1 MTHLT
6 ASARLKV
13 NQDTWFLPDPN
24 GGAYFRNNSGSFR
37 IKGSSIAQWIEK
49 LLPMFNREHSLEDLT
64 KGLQAPYRKR
74 VYEIGEMLYK
84 NGFVRDV
91 SRDHPHKLESSVL
104 QTFEAQ
110 IEFIESFADSG
121 AYRFQLSRQTK
132 ILAIGAGSFLTKL
145 VRSLI
150 DSGFS
155 RIRAIVTDASGHAL
169 DELAEISGQTESGL
183 KIGCAET
190 QHWREAVRS
199 ADWVLYVSD
208 RGFTD
213 ELRDLQTFC
222 LEENKGF
229 IPGICLKQVGL
240 AGPVFHQQGDGCLKD
255 AWRRLHRPALH
266 EERTLRT
273 FPSAGKDM
281 LANVIVFELMK
292 ATAEIAPLS
301 KKNQV
306 YLIDLATLEGG
317 WHMFLPH
324 PDFACG
330 KDSPELICDLE
341 AKLSE
346 RPGREAESRLFQCF
360 SELTSPVTGI
370 FHLWEEKHL
379 RQLPLAQC
387 FVQTADP
394 LSSGP
399 AELLPKTVSVGL
411 THQEARRE
419 AGLTGIEMYASRL
432 NRSYPSNG
440 ELFAIAAGET
450 LAEGVLRGLE
460 KCLEHRLR
468 ERIKSGKETISLV
481 QLGGM
486 EDRHTAF
493 YLKALTVLYG
503 KPEIGLGKNIQ
514 GFPVAWAG
522 IRDRWYGSSGLNIT
536 FALRK
541 ALERALTDKDP
552 VKGADILLES
562 SDLKLATPVSAD
574 LQQTLLSALKNNCGL
589 QLYVY
594 ELPAE
599 PFFKEKLAGIY
610 CVQLRKEES

>member
-13 NQDTWFLPDPN
+13 NRDTWFLPDPN

-37 IKGSSIAQWIEK
+37 IKGSSIAQWFEK
-49 LLPMFNREHSLEDLT
+49 LLPMFNGEHSLEDLT

-74 VYEIGEMLYK
+74 VYEIGETLYK

-104 QTFEAQ
+104 KTYEAQ

-132 ILAIGAGSFLTKL
+132 ILAAGTGSFLTKL

-155 RIRAIVTDASGHAL
+155 RIRTIVTDASGHAL
-169 DELAEISGQTESGL
+169 DELAEISEQTESGL
-183 KIGCAET
+183 EIGFAET

-213 ELRDLQTFC
+213 DLHDLQTFC

-240 AGPVFHQQGDGCLKD
+240 AGPVFQQHGDSRFEA
-255 AWRRLHRPALH
+255 AWRRLHRSALH
-266 EERTLRT
+266 EERTLGT
-273 FPSAGKDM
+273 FPLAGKDM

-292 ATAEIAPLS
+292 AAAELEPLS

-306 YLIDLATLEGG
+306 YLLDLATLEGG
-317 WHMFLPH
+317 WHAFLPH
-324 PDFACG
+324 PDFSCG
-330 KDSPELICDLE
+330 KDSAELIYDLE

-346 RPGREAESRLFQCF
+346 HPGKETESRLFQCF
-360 SELTSPVTGI
+360 TELTSPVTGI

-379 RQLPLAQC
+379 PQLPLAQC

-399 AELLPKTVSVGL
+399 AELLPETVSVGL

-432 NRSYPSNG
+432 TRSYPNNG
-440 ELFAIAAGET
+440 DFAIATGET

-460 KCLEHRLR
+460 KCLEHRLC
-468 ERIKSGKETISLV
+468 ERIKSGKEMISLV
-481 QLGGM
+481 QLDGI
-486 EDRHTAF
+486 EDRHSAF

-503 KPEIGLGKNIQ
+503 QPEIGLGKNIE

-522 IRDRWYGSSGLNIT
+522 IRGRWYRSSGLNIT
-536 FALRK
+536 SALRK
-541 ALERALTDKDP
+541 VLERALTDKDP
-552 VKGADILLES
+552 LKGADVLLEPGE
-562 SDLKLATPVSAD
+562 LKLAIPVSAA
-574 LQQTLLSALKNNCGL
+574 LQKTLLSALKNNRGL

-594 ELPAE
+594 ELPVE
-599 PFFKEKLAGIY
+599 PFLKEKLAGIY
-610 CVQLRKEES
+610 CVQLRKEEP

>member
-13 NQDTWFLPDPN
+13 NRDTWFLPDPN

-37 IKGSSIAQWIEK
+37 IKGSSIAQWFEK
-49 LLPMFNREHSLEDLT
+49 LLPMFNGEHSLEDLT

-74 VYEIGEMLYK
+74 VYEIGETLYK

-104 QTFEAQ
+104 KTYEAQ

-132 ILAIGAGSFLTKL
+132 ILAAGTGSFLTKL

-169 DELAEISGQTESGL
+169 DELAEISEQTESGL
-183 KIGCAET
+183 EIGFAET

-213 ELRDLQTFC
+213 DLHDLQTFC

-240 AGPVFHQQGDGCLKD
+240 AGPVFQQHGDSRFEA
-255 AWRRLHRPALH
+255 AWRRLHRSALH
-266 EERTLRT
+266 EERTLGT
-273 FPSAGKDM
+273 FPLAGKDM

-292 ATAEIAPLS
+292 AAAELEPLS

-306 YLIDLATLEGG
+306 YLLDLATLEGG
-317 WHMFLPH
+317 WHAFLPH
-324 PDFACG
+324 PDFSCG
-330 KDSPELICDLE
+330 KDSAELICDLE

-346 RPGREAESRLFQCF
+346 HPEKETESRLFQCF
-360 SELTSPVTGI
+360 TELTSPVTGI

-379 RQLPLAQC
+379 PQLPLAQC

-399 AELLPKTVSVGL
+399 AELLPETVSVGL

-432 NRSYPSNG
+432 TRSYPNNG
-440 ELFAIAAGET
+440 DFAIATGET

-460 KCLEHRLR
+460 KCLEHRLC
-468 ERIKSGKETISLV
+468 ERIKSGKEMISLV
-481 QLGGM
+481 QLDGI
-486 EDRHTAF
+486 EDRHSAF

-503 KPEIGLGKNIQ
+503 QPEIGLGKNIE

-522 IRDRWYGSSGLNIT
+522 IRGRWYRSSGLNIT
-536 FALRK
+536 SALRK
-541 ALERALTDKDP
+541 VLERALTDKDP
-552 VKGADILLES
+552 LKGADVLLEPGE
-562 SDLKLATPVSAD
+562 LKLAIPVSAA
-574 LQQTLLSALKNNCGL
+574 LQKTLLSALKNNRGL

-594 ELPAE
+594 ELPVE
-599 PFFKEKLAGIY
+599 PFLKEKLAGIY
-610 CVQLRKEES
+610 CVQLRKEEP

>member
-37 IKGSSIAQWIEK
+37 IKGSSIAQWFEK
-49 LLPMFNREHSLEDLT
+49 LLPMFNGEHSLEDLT

-74 VYEIGEMLYK
+74 VYEIGETLYK

-104 QTFEAQ
+104 KTYEAQ

-132 ILAIGAGSFLTKL
+132 ILAAGTGSFLTKL

-169 DELAEISGQTESGL
+169 DELAEISEQTESGL
-183 KIGCAET
+183 EIGFAET

-213 ELRDLQTFC
+213 DLHDLQTFC

-240 AGPVFHQQGDGCLKD
+240 AGPVFQQHGDSRFEA
-255 AWRRLHRPALH
+255 AWRRLHRSALH
-266 EERTLRT
+266 EERTLGT
-273 FPSAGKDM
+273 FPLAGKDM

-292 ATAEIAPLS
+292 AAAELEPLS

-306 YLIDLATLEGG
+306 YLLDLATLEGG
-317 WHMFLPH
+317 WHAFLPH
-324 PDFACG
+324 PDFSCG
-330 KDSPELICDLE
+330 KDSAELICDLE

-346 RPGREAESRLFQCF
+346 HPGKETESRLFQCF
-360 SELTSPVTGI
+360 TELTSPVTGI

-379 RQLPLAQC
+379 PQLPLAQC

-399 AELLPKTVSVGL
+399 AELLPETVSVGL

-432 NRSYPSNG
+432 TRSYPNNG
-440 ELFAIAAGET
+440 DFAIATGET

-460 KCLEHRLR
+460 KCLEHRLC
-468 ERIKSGKETISLV
+468 ERIKSGKEMISLV
-481 QLGGM
+481 QLDGI
-486 EDRHTAF
+486 EDRHSAF

-503 KPEIGLGKNIQ
+503 QPEIGLGKNIE

-522 IRDRWYGSSGLNIT
+522 IRGRWYRSSGLNIT
-536 FALRK
+536 SALRK
-541 ALERALTDKDP
+541 VLERALTDKDP
-552 VKGADILLES
+552 LKGADVLLEPGE
-562 SDLKLATPVSAD
+562 LKLAIPVSAA
-574 LQQTLLSALKNNCGL
+574 LQKTLLSALKNNRGL

-594 ELPAE
+594 ELPVE
-599 PFFKEKLAGIY
+599 PFLKEKLAGIY
-610 CVQLRKEES
+610 CVQLRKEEP

>member
-13 NQDTWFLPDPN
+13 NRDTWFLPDPN

-37 IKGSSIAQWIEK
+37 IKGSSIAQWFEK
-49 LLPMFNREHSLEDLT
+49 LLPMFNGEHSLEDLT

-74 VYEIGEMLYK
+74 VYEIVETLYK

-104 QTFEAQ
+104 KTYEAQ

-132 ILAIGAGSFLTKL
+132 ILAAGTGSFLTKL

-169 DELAEISGQTESGL
+169 DELAEISEQTESGL
-183 KIGCAET
+183 EIGFAET

-213 ELRDLQTFC
+213 DLHDLQTFC

-240 AGPVFHQQGDGCLKD
+240 AGPVFQQHGDSRFEA
-255 AWRRLHRPALH
+255 AWRRLHRSALH
-266 EERTLRT
+266 EERTLGT
-273 FPSAGKDM
+273 FPLAGKDM

-292 ATAEIAPLS
+292 AAAELEPLS

-306 YLIDLATLEGG
+306 YLLDLATLEGG
-317 WHMFLPH
+317 WHAFLPH
-324 PDFACG
+324 PDFSCG
-330 KDSPELICDLE
+330 KDSAELICDLE

-346 RPGREAESRLFQCF
+346 HPGKETESRLFQCF
-360 SELTSPVTGI
+360 TELTSPVTGI

-379 RQLPLAQC
+379 PQLPLAQC
-387 FVQTADP
+387 FVQTVDP

-399 AELLPKTVSVGL
+399 AELLPETVSVGL

-432 NRSYPSNG
+432 TRSYPNNG
-440 ELFAIAAGET
+440 DFAIATGET

-460 KCLEHRLR
+460 KCLEHRLC
-468 ERIKSGKETISLV
+468 ERIKSGKEMISLV
-481 QLGGM
+481 QLDGI
-486 EDRHTAF
+486 EDRHSAF

-503 KPEIGLGKNIQ
+503 QPEIGLGKNIE

-522 IRDRWYGSSGLNIT
+522 IRGRWYRSSGLNIT
-536 FALRK
+536 SALRK
-541 ALERALTDKDP
+541 VLERALTDKDP
-552 VKGADILLES
+552 LKGADVLLEPGE
-562 SDLKLATPVSAD
+562 LKLAIPVSAA
-574 LQQTLLSALKNNCGL
+574 LQKTLLSALKNNRGL

-594 ELPAE
+594 ELPVE
-599 PFFKEKLAGIY
+599 PFLKEKLAGIY
-610 CVQLRKEES
+610 CVQLRKEEP

>member
-13 NQDTWFLPDPN
+13 NRDTWFLPDPN

-37 IKGSSIAQWIEK
+37 IKGSSIAQWFEK
-49 LLPMFNREHSLEDLT
+49 LLPMFNGEHSLEDLT

-104 QTFEAQ
+104 KTYEAQ

-132 ILAIGAGSFLTKL
+132 ILAAGTGSFLTKL

-169 DELAEISGQTESGL
+169 DELAEISEQTESGL
-183 KIGCAET
+183 EIGFAET

-213 ELRDLQTFC
+213 DLHDLQTFC

-240 AGPVFHQQGDGCLKD
+240 AGPVFQQHGDSRFEA
-255 AWRRLHRPALH
+255 AWRRLHRSALH
-266 EERTLRT
+266 EERTLGT
-273 FPSAGKDM
+273 FPLAGKDM

-292 ATAEIAPLS
+292 AAAELEPLS

-306 YLIDLATLEGG
+306 YLLDLATLEGG
-317 WHMFLPH
+317 WHAFLPH
-324 PDFACG
+324 PDFSCG
-330 KDSPELICDLE
+330 KDSAELICDLE

-346 RPGREAESRLFQCF
+346 HPGKETESRLFQCF
-360 SELTSPVTGI
+360 TELTSPVTGI

-379 RQLPLAQC
+379 PQLPLAQC

-399 AELLPKTVSVGL
+399 AELLPETVSVGL

-432 NRSYPSNG
+432 TRSYPNNG
-440 ELFAIAAGET
+440 DFAIATGET

-460 KCLEHRLR
+460 KCLEHRLC
-468 ERIKSGKETISLV
+468 ERIKSGKEMISLV
-481 QLGGM
+481 QLDGI
-486 EDRHTAF
+486 EDRHSAF

-503 KPEIGLGKNIQ
+503 QPEIGLGKNIE

-522 IRDRWYGSSGLNIT
+522 IRGRWYRSSGLNIT
-536 FALRK
+536 SALRK
-541 ALERALTDKDP
+541 VLERALTDKDP
-552 VKGADILLES
+552 LKGADVLLEPGE
-562 SDLKLATPVSAD
+562 LKLAIPVSAA
-574 LQQTLLSALKNNCGL
+574 LQKTLLSALKNNRGL

-594 ELPAE
+594 ELPVE
-599 PFFKEKLAGIY
+599 PFLKEKLAGIY
-610 CVQLRKEES
+610 CVQLRKEEP

>member
-13 NQDTWFLPDPN
+13 NRDTWFLPDPN

-37 IKGSSIAQWIEK
+37 LKGSSIAQWFEK
-49 LLPMFNREHSLEDLT
+49 LLPMFNGEHSLEDLT

-74 VYEIGEMLYK
+74 VYEIGETLYK

-104 QTFEAQ
+104 KTYEAQ

-132 ILAIGAGSFLTKL
+132 ILAAGTGSFLTKL

-169 DELAEISGQTESGL
+169 DELAEISEQTESGL
-183 KIGCAET
+183 EIGFAET

-213 ELRDLQTFC
+213 DLHDLQTFC

-240 AGPVFHQQGDGCLKD
+240 AGPVFQQHGDSRFEA
-255 AWRRLHRPALH
+255 AWRRLHRSALH
-266 EERTLRT
+266 EERTLGT
-273 FPSAGKDM
+273 FPLAGKDM

-292 ATAEIAPLS
+292 AAAELEPLS

-306 YLIDLATLEGG
+306 YLLDLATLEGG
-317 WHMFLPH
+317 WHAFLPH
-324 PDFACG
+324 PDFSCG
-330 KDSPELICDLE
+330 KDSAELICDLE

-346 RPGREAESRLFQCF
+346 HPGKETESRLFQCF
-360 SELTSPVTGI
+360 TELTSPVTGI

-379 RQLPLAQC
+379 PQLPLAQC

-399 AELLPKTVSVGL
+399 AELLPETVSVGL

-432 NRSYPSNG
+432 TRSYPNNG
-440 ELFAIAAGET
+440 DFAIATGET

-460 KCLEHRLR
+460 KCLEHRLC
-468 ERIKSGKETISLV
+468 ERIKSGKEMISLV
-481 QLGGM
+481 QLDGI
-486 EDRHTAF
+486 EDRHSAF

-503 KPEIGLGKNIQ
+503 QPEIGLGKNIE

-522 IRDRWYGSSGLNIT
+522 IRGRWYRSSGLNIT
-536 FALRK
+536 SALRK
-541 ALERALTDKDP
+541 VLERALTDKDP
-552 VKGADILLES
+552 LKGADVLLEPGE
-562 SDLKLATPVSAD
+562 LKLAIPVSAA
-574 LQQTLLSALKNNCGL
+574 LQKTLLSALKNNRGL

-594 ELPAE
+594 ELPVE
-599 PFFKEKLAGIY
+599 PFLKEKLAGIY
-610 CVQLRKEES
+610 CVQLRKEEP

>member
-13 NQDTWFLPDPN
+13 NRDTWFLPDPN

-37 IKGSSIAQWIEK
+37 IKGSSIAQWFEK
-49 LLPMFNREHSLEDLT
+49 LLPMFNGEHSLEDLT

-74 VYEIGEMLYK
+74 VYEIGETLYK

-104 QTFEAQ
+104 KTYEAQ

-132 ILAIGAGSFLTKL
+132 ILAAGTGSFLTKL

-155 RIRAIVTDASGHAL
+155 RIRTIVTDASGHAL
-169 DELAEISGQTESGL
+169 DELAEISEQTESGL
-183 KIGCAET
+183 EIGFAET

-213 ELRDLQTFC
+213 DLHDLQTFC

-240 AGPVFHQQGDGCLKD
+240 AGPVFQQHGDSRFEA
-255 AWRRLHRPALH
+255 AWRRLHRSALH
-266 EERTLRT
+266 EERTLGT
-273 FPSAGKDM
+273 FPLAGKDM

-292 ATAEIAPLS
+292 AAAELEPLS

-306 YLIDLATLEGG
+306 YLLDLATLEGG
-317 WHMFLPH
+317 WHAFLPH
-324 PDFACG
+324 PDFSCG
-330 KDSPELICDLE
+330 KDSAELICDLE

-346 RPGREAESRLFQCF
+346 HPGKETESRLFQCF
-360 SELTSPVTGI
+360 TELTSPVTGI

-379 RQLPLAQC
+379 PQLPLAQC

-399 AELLPKTVSVGL
+399 AELLPETVSVGL

-432 NRSYPSNG
+432 TRSYPNNG
-440 ELFAIAAGET
+440 DFAIATGET

-460 KCLEHRLR
+460 KCLEHRLC
-468 ERIKSGKETISLV
+468 ERIKSGKEMISLV
-481 QLGGM
+481 QLDGI
-486 EDRHTAF
+486 EDRHSAF

-503 KPEIGLGKNIQ
+503 QPEIGLGKNIE

-522 IRDRWYGSSGLNIT
+522 IRGRWYRSSGLNIT
-536 FALRK
+536 SALRK
-541 ALERALTDKDP
+541 VLERALTDKDP
-552 VKGADILLES
+552 LKGADVLLEPGE
-562 SDLKLATPVSAD
+562 LKLAIPVSAA
-574 LQQTLLSALKNNCGL
+574 LQKTLLSALKNNRGL

-594 ELPAE
+594 ELPVE
-599 PFFKEKLAGIY
+599 PFLKEKLAGIY
-610 CVQLRKEES
+610 CVQLRKEEP

>member
-13 NQDTWFLPDPN
+13 NRDTWFLPDPN

-37 IKGSSIAQWIEK
+37 IKGSSIAQWFEK
-49 LLPMFNREHSLEDLT
+49 LLPMFNGEHSLEDLT

-74 VYEIGEMLYK
+74 VYEIGETLYK

-104 QTFEAQ
+104 KTYEAQ

-132 ILAIGAGSFLTKL
+132 ILAAGTGSFLTKL

-169 DELAEISGQTESGL
+169 DELAEISEQTESGL
-183 KIGCAET
+183 EIGFAET

-213 ELRDLQTFC
+213 DLHDLQTFC

-240 AGPVFHQQGDGCLKD
+240 AGPVFQQHGDSRFEA
-255 AWRRLHRPALH
+255 AWRRLHRSALH
-266 EERTLRT
+266 EERTLGT
-273 FPSAGKDM
+273 FPLAGKDM

-292 ATAEIAPLS
+292 AAAELEPLS

-306 YLIDLATLEGG
+306 YLLDLATLEGG
-317 WHMFLPH
+317 WHAFLPH
-324 PDFACG
+324 PDFSCG
-330 KDSPELICDLE
+330 KDSAELICDLE

-346 RPGREAESRLFQCF
+346 HPGKETESRLFQCF
-360 SELTSPVTGI
+360 TELTSPVTGI

-379 RQLPLAQC
+379 PQLPLAQC

-399 AELLPKTVSVGL
+399 AELLPETVSVGL

-432 NRSYPSNG
+432 TRSYPNNG
-440 ELFAIAAGET
+440 DFAIATGET

-460 KCLEHRLR
+460 KCLEHRLC
-468 ERIKSGKETISLV
+468 ERIKSGKEMISLV
-481 QLGGM
+481 QLDGI
-486 EDRHTAF
+486 EDRHSAF

-503 KPEIGLGKNIQ
+503 QPEIGLGKNIE

-522 IRDRWYGSSGLNIT
+522 IRGRWYRSSGLNIT
-536 FALRK
+536 SALRK
-541 ALERALTDKDP
+541 VLERALTDKDP
-552 VKGADILLES
+552 LKGADVLLEPGE
-562 SDLKLATPVSAD
+562 LKLAIPVSAA
-574 LQQTLLSALKNNCGL
+574 LQKTLLSALKNNRGL

-594 ELPAE
+594 ELPVE
-599 PFFKEKLAGIY
+599 PYLKEKLAGIY
-610 CVQLRKEES
+610 CVQLRKEEP

>member
-13 NQDTWFLPDPN
+13 NRDTWFLPDPN

-37 IKGSSIAQWIEK
+37 IKGSSIAQWFEK
-49 LLPMFNREHSLEDLT
+49 LLPMFNGEHSLEDLT

-74 VYEIGEMLYK
+74 VYEIGETLYK

-104 QTFEAQ
+104 KTYEAQ

-132 ILAIGAGSFLTKL
+132 ILAAGTGSFLTKL

-169 DELAEISGQTESGL
+169 DELAEISEQTESGL
-183 KIGCAET
+183 EIGFAET

-213 ELRDLQTFC
+213 DLHDLQTFC

-240 AGPVFHQQGDGCLKD
+240 AGPVFQQHGDSRFEA
-255 AWRRLHRPALH
+255 AWRRLHRSALH
-266 EERTLRT
+266 EERTLGT
-273 FPSAGKDM
+273 FPLAGKDM

-292 ATAEIAPLS
+292 AAAELEPLS

-306 YLIDLATLEGG
+306 YLLDLATLEGG
-317 WHMFLPH
+317 WHAFLPH
-324 PDFACG
+324 PDFSCG
-330 KDSPELICDLE
+330 KDSAELICDLE

-346 RPGREAESRLFQCF
+346 HPGKETESRLFQCF
-360 SELTSPVTGI
+360 TELTSPVTGI

-379 RQLPLAQC
+379 PQLPLAQC

-399 AELLPKTVSVGL
+399 AELLPETVSVGL

-432 NRSYPSNG
+432 TRSYPNNG
-440 ELFAIAAGET
+440 DFAIATGET

-460 KCLEHRLR
+460 KCLEHRLC
-468 ERIKSGKETISLV
+468 ERIKSGKEMISLV
-481 QLGGM
+481 QLDGI
-486 EDRHTAF
+486 EDRHSAF

-503 KPEIGLGKNIQ
+503 QPEIGLGKNIE

-522 IRDRWYGSSGLNIT
+522 IRGRWYRSSGLNIT
-536 FALRK
+536 SALRK
-541 ALERALTDKDP
+541 VLERALTDKDP
-552 VKGADILLES
+552 LKGADVLLEPGE
-562 SDLKLATPVSAD
+562 LKLAIPVSAA
-574 LQQTLLSALKNNCGL
+574 LQKTLLSALKNNRGL

-594 ELPAE
+594 ELPVE
-599 PFFKEKLAGIY
+599 PFLKEKLAGIY
-610 CVQLRKEES
+610 CV

>member
-1 MTHLT
+1 MIHLT

-13 NQDTWFLPDPN
+13 NRDTWFLPDPN

-37 IKGSSIAQWIEK
+37 IKGSSIAQWFEK
-49 LLPMFNREHSLEDLT
+49 LLPMFNGEHSLEDLT

-74 VYEIGEMLYK
+74 VYEIGETLYK

-104 QTFEAQ
+104 KTYEVQ

-121 AYRFQLSRQTK
+121 VYRFQLSRQTK
-132 ILAIGAGSFLTKL
+132 ILAAGTGSFLTKL

-169 DELAEISGQTESGL
+169 DELAEISEQTESGL
-183 KIGCAET
+183 EIGFAET

-213 ELRDLQTFC
+213 DLHDLQTFC

-240 AGPVFHQQGDGCLKD
+240 AGPVFQQHGDSRFEA
-255 AWRRLHRPALH
+255 AWRRLHRSALH
-266 EERTLRT
+266 EERTLGT
-273 FPSAGKDM
+273 FPLAGKDM

-292 ATAEIAPLS
+292 AAAELEPLS

-306 YLIDLATLEGG
+306 YLLDLATLEGG
-317 WHMFLPH
+317 WHAFLPH
-324 PDFACG
+324 PDFSCG
-330 KDSPELICDLE
+330 KDSAELICDLE

-346 RPGREAESRLFQCF
+346 HPGKETESRLFQCF
-360 SELTSPVTGI
+360 TELTSPVTGI

-379 RQLPLAQC
+379 PQLPLAQC

-399 AELLPKTVSVGL
+399 AELLPETVSVGL

-432 NRSYPSNG
+432 TRSYPNNG
-440 ELFAIAAGET
+440 DFAIATGET

-460 KCLEHRLR
+460 KCLEHRLC
-468 ERIKSGKETISLV
+468 ERIKSGKEMISLV
-481 QLGGM
+481 QLDGI
-486 EDRHTAF
+486 EDRHSAF

-503 KPEIGLGKNIQ
+503 QPEIGLGKNIE

-522 IRDRWYGSSGLNIT
+522 IRGRWYRSSGLNIT
-536 FALRK
+536 SALRK
-541 ALERALTDKDP
+541 VLERALTDKDP
-552 VKGADILLES
+552 LKGADVLLEPGE
-562 SDLKLATPVSAD
+562 LKLAIPVSAA
-574 LQQTLLSALKNNCGL
+574 LQKTLLSALKNNRGL

-594 ELPAE
+594 ELPVE
-599 PFFKEKLAGIY
+599 PFLKEKLAGIY
-610 CVQLRKEES
+610 CVQLRKEEP

>member
-13 NQDTWFLPDPN
+13 NRDTWFLPDPN

-37 IKGSSIAQWIEK
+37 IKGSSIAQWFEK
-49 LLPMFNREHSLEDLT
+49 LLPMFNGEHSLEDLT

-74 VYEIGEMLYK
+74 VYEIGETLYK

-104 QTFEAQ
+104 KTYEAQ

-132 ILAIGAGSFLTKL
+132 ILAAGTGSFLTKL

-169 DELAEISGQTESGL
+169 DELAEISEQTESGL
-183 KIGCAET
+183 EIGFAET

-213 ELRDLQTFC
+213 DLHDLQTFC

-240 AGPVFHQQGDGCLKD
+240 AGPVFQQHGDSRFEA
-255 AWRRLHRPALH
+255 AWRRLHRSALH
-266 EERTLRT
+266 EERTLGT
-273 FPSAGKDM
+273 FPLAGKDM

-292 ATAEIAPLS
+292 AAAELEPLS

-306 YLIDLATLEGG
+306 YLLDLATLEGG
-317 WHMFLPH
+317 WHAFLPH
-324 PDFACG
+324 PDFSCG
-330 KDSPELICDLE
+330 KDSAELICDLE

-346 RPGREAESRLFQCF
+346 HPGKETESRLFQCF
-360 SELTSPVTGI
+360 TELTSPVTGI

-379 RQLPLAQC
+379 PQLPLAQC

-399 AELLPKTVSVGL
+399 AELLPETVSVGL

-432 NRSYPSNG
+432 TRSYPNNG
-440 ELFAIAAGET
+440 DCASATGET

-460 KCLEHRLR
+460 KCLEHRLC
-468 ERIKSGKETISLV
+468 ERIKSGKEMISLV
-481 QLGGM
+481 QLDGI
-486 EDRHTAF
+486 EDRHSAF

-503 KPEIGLGKNIQ
+503 QPEIGLGKNIE

-522 IRDRWYGSSGLNIT
+522 IRGRWYRSSGLNIT
-536 FALRK
+536 SALRK
-541 ALERALTDKDP
+541 VLERALTDKDP
-552 VKGADILLES
+552 LKGADVLLEPGE
-562 SDLKLATPVSAD
+562 LKLAIPVSAA
-574 LQQTLLSALKNNCGL
+574 LQKTLLSALKNNRGL

-594 ELPAE
+594 ELPVE
-599 PFFKEKLAGIY
+599 PFLKEKLAGIY
-610 CVQLRKEES
+610 CVQLRKEEP

>member
-13 NQDTWFLPDPN
+13 NRDTWFLPDPN

-37 IKGSSIAQWIEK
+37 IKGSSIAQWFEK
-49 LLPMFNREHSLEDLT
+49 LLPMFNGEHSLEDLT

-74 VYEIGEMLYK
+74 VYEIGETLYK

-104 QTFEAQ
+104 KTYEAQ

-132 ILAIGAGSFLTKL
+132 ILAAGTGSFLTKL

-169 DELAEISGQTESGL
+169 DELAEISEQTESGL
-183 KIGCAET
+183 EIGFAET

-213 ELRDLQTFC
+213 DLHDLQTFC

-240 AGPVFHQQGDGCLKD
+240 AGPVFQQHGDSRFEA
-255 AWRRLHRPALH
+255 AWRRLHRSALH
-266 EERTLRT
+266 EERTLGT
-273 FPSAGKDM
+273 FPLAGKDM

-292 ATAEIAPLS
+292 AAAELEPLS

-306 YLIDLATLEGG
+306 YLLDLATLEGG
-317 WHMFLPH
+317 WHAFLPH
-324 PDFACG
+324 PDFSCG
-330 KDSPELICDLE
+330 KDSAELICDLE

-346 RPGREAESRLFQCF
+346 HPGKETESRLFQCF
-360 SELTSPVTGI
+360 TELTSPVTGI

-379 RQLPLAQC
+379 PQLPLAQC

-399 AELLPKTVSVGL
+399 AELLPETVSVGL

-432 NRSYPSNG
+432 TRSYPNNG
-440 ELFAIAAGET
+440 DFAIATGET

-460 KCLEHRLR
+460 KCLEHRLC
-468 ERIKSGKETISLV
+468 ERIKSGKEMISLV
-481 QLGGM
+481 QLDGI
-486 EDRHTAF
+486 EDRHSAF

-503 KPEIGLGKNIQ
+503 QPEIGLGKNIE

-522 IRDRWYGSSGLNIT
+522 IRGCWYRSSGLNIT
-536 FALRK
+536 SALRK
-541 ALERALTDKDP
+541 VLERALTDKDP
-552 VKGADILLES
+552 LKGADVLLEPGE
-562 SDLKLATPVSAD
+562 LKLAIPVSAA
-574 LQQTLLSALKNNCGL
+574 LQKTLLSALKNNRGL

-594 ELPAE
+594 ELPVE
-599 PFFKEKLAGIY
+599 PFLKEKLAGIY
-610 CVQLRKEES
+610 CVQLRKEEP

>member
-13 NQDTWFLPDPN
+13 NRDTWFLPDPN
-24 GGAYFRNNSGSFR
+24 GGVYFRNNSGSFR
-37 IKGSSIAQWIEK
+37 IKGSSIAQWFEK
-49 LLPMFNREHSLEDLT
+49 LLPMFNGEHSLEDLT

-74 VYEIGEMLYK
+74 VYEIGETLYK

-104 QTFEAQ
+104 KTYEAQ

-132 ILAIGAGSFLTKL
+132 ILAAGTGSFLTKL

-169 DELAEISGQTESGL
+169 DELAEISEQTESGL
-183 KIGCAET
+183 EIGFAET

-213 ELRDLQTFC
+213 DLHDLQTFC

-240 AGPVFHQQGDGCLKD
+240 AGPVFQQHGDSRFEA
-255 AWRRLHRPALH
+255 AWRRLHRSALH
-266 EERTLRT
+266 EERTLGT
-273 FPSAGKDM
+273 FPLAGKDM

-292 ATAEIAPLS
+292 AAAELEPLS

-306 YLIDLATLEGG
+306 YLLDLATLEGG
-317 WHMFLPH
+317 WHAFLPH
-324 PDFACG
+324 PDFSCG
-330 KDSPELICDLE
+330 KDSAELICDLE

-346 RPGREAESRLFQCF
+346 HPEKETESRLFQCF
-360 SELTSPVTGI
+360 TELTSPVTGI

-379 RQLPLAQC
+379 PQLPLAQC

-399 AELLPKTVSVGL
+399 AELLPETVSVGL

-432 NRSYPSNG
+432 TRSYPNNG
-440 ELFAIAAGET
+440 DFAIATGET

-460 KCLEHRLR
+460 KCLEHRLC
-468 ERIKSGKETISLV
+468 ERIKSGKEMISLV
-481 QLGGM
+481 QLDGI
-486 EDRHTAF
+486 EDRHSAF

-503 KPEIGLGKNIQ
+503 QPEIGLGKNIE

-522 IRDRWYGSSGLNIT
+522 IRGRWYRSSGLNIT
-536 FALRK
+536 SALRK
-541 ALERALTDKDP
+541 VLERALTDKDP
-552 VKGADILLES
+552 LKGADVLLEPGE
-562 SDLKLATPVSAD
+562 LKLAIPVSAA
-574 LQQTLLSALKNNCGL
+574 LQKTLLSALKNNRGL

-594 ELPAE
+594 ELPVE
-599 PFFKEKLAGIY
+599 PFLKEKLAGIY
-610 CVQLRKEES
+610 CVQLRKEEP

>member
-13 NQDTWFLPDPN
+13 NRDTWFLPDPN

-49 LLPMFNREHSLEDLT
+49 LLPMFNGEHSLEDLT

-74 VYEIGEMLYK
+74 VYEIGETLYK

-104 QTFEAQ
+104 KTYEAQ

-132 ILAIGAGSFLTKL
+132 VLAAGTGSFLTKL

-169 DELAEISGQTESGL
+169 DELAEISERTESGL
-183 KIGCAET
+183 EIGFAET

-199 ADWVLYVSD
+199 ADWILYVSD

-240 AGPVFHQQGDGCLKD
+240 AGPVFQQHGDGCFEA
-255 AWRRLHRPALH
+255 AWRRLHRSALH
-266 EERTLRT
+266 EDRTLGT
-273 FPSAGKDM
+273 FPLAGKDM

-292 ATAEIAPLS
+292 ASAELEPLS

-306 YLIDLATLEGG
+306 YLLDLATLEGG
-317 WHMFLPH
+317 WHAFLPH
-324 PDFACG
+324 PDFSCG
-330 KDSPELICDLE
+330 KDSAELICDLE

-346 RPGREAESRLFQCF
+346 RPGRETESRLFQCF
-360 SELTSPVTGI
+360 TELTSPVTGI

-399 AELLPKTVSVGL
+399 AELLPETISVGL

-432 NRSYPSNG
+432 TRSYPNSG
-440 ELFAIAAGET
+440 DFAIAAGET

-468 ERIKSGKETISLV
+468 ERIKSGKEMISLV
-481 QLGGM
+481 QLDGI
-486 EDRHTAF
+486 EDRHSAF

-503 KPEIGLGKNIQ
+503 KPEIGLGKNIE

-522 IRDRWYGSSGLNIT
+522 IRGRWYGSSGLNIT
-536 FALRK
+536 LALRK

-552 VKGADILLES
+552 LKGADVLLEPGE
-562 SDLKLATPVSAD
+562 LKLAIPVSAA
-574 LQQTLLSALKNNCGL
+574 LQKTLLSTLKNNRGL

-594 ELPAE
+594 ELPVE
-599 PFFKEKLAGIY
+599 PFLKEKLAGIY
-610 CVQLRKEES
+610 CVQLRKEEP

>member
-49 LLPMFNREHSLEDLT
+49 LLPMFNGEHSLEDLT

-84 NGFVRDV
+84 NGFVRDI

-104 QTFEAQ
+104 KTYEAQ

-132 ILAIGAGSFLTKL
+132 ILAAGTGSFLTKL
-145 VRSLI
+145 VQSLI

-155 RIRAIVTDASGHAL
+155 RIRAIVTDAAGHTL
-169 DELAEISGQTESGL
+169 DELAELSERTENGL
-183 KIGCAET
+183 EIGFAET
-190 QHWREAVRS
+190 QHWREAIRS

-222 LEENKGF
+222 LKENKGF

-240 AGPVFHQQGDGCLKD
+240 AGPVFHQHGDSCCFEA
-255 AWRRLHRPALH
+255 AWRRLHRSALH
-266 EERTLRT
+266 EERTLGT

-292 ATAEIAPLS
+292 AAAELAPLS

-317 WHMFLPH
+317 WHAFLPH

-330 KDSPELICDLE
+330 KDSAELICDIE

-346 RPGREAESRLFQCF
+346 RPGREAESRLFQSF
-360 SELTSPVTGI
+360 TELTSPVTGI

-399 AELLPKTVSVGL
+399 AELLPETVSIGL

-432 NRSYPSNG
+432 TRSYPNNG
-440 ELFAIAAGET
+440 DFAIATGET

-481 QLGGM
+481 QLDEM
-486 EDRHTAF
+486 EDRHSAF

-503 KPEIGLGKNIQ
+503 KPEIGLGKNIE

-522 IRDRWYGSSGLNIT
+522 IRGRWYGSSGLNIT
-536 FALRK
+536 SALRK

-552 VKGADILLES
+552 LKGADVLLEPGE
-562 SDLKLATPVSAD
+562 LKLAIPVSAT
-574 LQQTLLSALKNNCGL
+574 LQQTLLSVLKNSRGL

-599 PFFKEKLAGIY
+599 PFLKEKLAGIY
-610 CVQLRKEES
+610 CVQLRKEEP

>member
-13 NQDTWFLPDPN
+13 NRDTWFLPDPN

-49 LLPMFNREHSLEDLT
+49 LLPMFNGEHSLEDLT

-74 VYEIGEMLYK
+74 VYEIGETLYK

-104 QTFEAQ
+104 KTYEAQ

-132 ILAIGAGSFLTKL
+132 VLAAGTGSFLTKL

-169 DELAEISGQTESGL
+169 DELAEISERTESGL
-183 KIGCAET
+183 EIGFAET

-199 ADWVLYVSD
+199 ADWILYVSD

-240 AGPVFHQQGDGCLKD
+240 AGPVFQQHGDGCFEA
-255 AWRRLHRPALH
+255 AWRRLHRSALH
-266 EERTLRT
+266 EDRTLGT
-273 FPSAGKDM
+273 FPLAGKDM

-292 ATAEIAPLS
+292 ASAELEPLS

-306 YLIDLATLEGG
+306 YLLDLATLEGG
-317 WHMFLPH
+317 WHAFLPH
-324 PDFACG
+324 PDFSYG
-330 KDSPELICDLE
+330 KDSAELICDLE

-346 RPGREAESRLFQCF
+346 RPGRETESRLFQCF
-360 SELTSPVTGI
+360 TELTSPVTGI

-399 AELLPKTVSVGL
+399 AELLPETISVGL

-432 NRSYPSNG
+432 TRSYLNSG
-440 ELFAIAAGET
+440 DFAIAAGET

-468 ERIKSGKETISLV
+468 ERIKSGKEMISLV
-481 QLGGM
+481 QLDGI
-486 EDRHTAF
+486 EDRHSAF

-503 KPEIGLGKNIQ
+503 KPEIGLGKNIE

-522 IRDRWYGSSGLNIT
+522 IRGRWYGSSGLNIT
-536 FALRK
+536 LALRK

-552 VKGADILLES
+552 LKGADVLLEPGE
-562 SDLKLATPVSAD
+562 LKLAIPVSAA
-574 LQQTLLSALKNNCGL
+574 LQKTLLSTLKNNRGL

-594 ELPAE
+594 ELPVE
-599 PFFKEKLAGIY
+599 PFLKEKLAGIY
-610 CVQLRKEES
+610 CVQLRKEEP

>member
-13 NQDTWFLPDPN
+13 NRDTWFLPDPN

-37 IKGSSIAQWIEK
+37 IKGSSIAQWFEK
-49 LLPMFNREHSLEDLT
+49 LLPMFNGEHSLEDLT

-74 VYEIGEMLYK
+74 VYEIGETLYK

-104 QTFEAQ
+104 KTYEAQ

-132 ILAIGAGSFLTKL
+132 ILAAGTGSFLTKL

-169 DELAEISGQTESGL
+169 DELAEISEQTESGL
-183 KIGCAET
+183 EIGCAET

-213 ELRDLQTFC
+213 DLHDLQTFC

-240 AGPVFHQQGDGCLKD
+240 AGPVFQQHGDSRFEA
-255 AWRRLHRPALH
+255 AWRRLHRSALH
-266 EERTLRT
+266 EERTLGT
-273 FPSAGKDM
+273 FPLAGKDM

-292 ATAEIAPLS
+292 AAAELAPLS

-346 RPGREAESRLFQCF
+346 HPGKETESRLFQCF
-360 SELTSPVTGI
+360 TELTSPVTGI

-379 RQLPLAQC
+379 PQLPLAQC

-399 AELLPKTVSVGL
+399 AELLPETVSVGL

-432 NRSYPSNG
+432 TRSYPNNG
-440 ELFAIAAGET
+440 DFAIATGET

-460 KCLEHRLR
+460 KCLEHRLC
-468 ERIKSGKETISLV
+468 ERIKSGKEMISLV
-481 QLGGM
+481 QLDGI
-486 EDRHTAF
+486 EDRHSAF

-503 KPEIGLGKNIQ
+503 QPEIGLGKNIE

-522 IRDRWYGSSGLNIT
+522 IRGRWYRSSGLNIT
-536 FALRK
+536 SALRK
-541 ALERALTDKDP
+541 VLERALTDKDP
-552 VKGADILLES
+552 LKGADVLLEPGE
-562 SDLKLATPVSAD
+562 LKLAIPVSAA
-574 LQQTLLSALKNNCGL
+574 LQKTLLSALKNNRGL

-594 ELPAE
+594 ELPVE
-599 PFFKEKLAGIY
+599 PFLKEKLAGIY
-610 CVQLRKEES
+610 CVQLRKEEP

>member
-13 NQDTWFLPDPN
+13 NRDTWFLPDPN

-37 IKGSSIAQWIEK
+37 IKGSSIAQWFEK
-49 LLPMFNREHSLEDLT
+49 LLPMFNGEHSLEDLT

-74 VYEIGEMLYK
+74 VYEIGETLYK

-104 QTFEAQ
+104 KTYEAQ

-132 ILAIGAGSFLTKL
+132 ILAAGTGSFLTKL

-169 DELAEISGQTESGL
+169 DELAEISEQTESGL
-183 KIGCAET
+183 EIGFAET

-213 ELRDLQTFC
+213 DLHDLQTFC

-240 AGPVFHQQGDGCLKD
+240 AGPVFQQHGDSRFEA
-255 AWRRLHRPALH
+255 AWRRLHRSALH
-266 EERTLRT
+266 EERTLGT
-273 FPSAGKDM
+273 FPLAGKDM

-292 ATAEIAPLS
+292 AAAELEPLF

-306 YLIDLATLEGG
+306 YLLDLATLEGG
-317 WHMFLPH
+317 WHAFLPH
-324 PDFACG
+324 PDFSCG
-330 KDSPELICDLE
+330 KDSAELICDLE

-346 RPGREAESRLFQCF
+346 HPGKETESRLFQCF
-360 SELTSPVTGI
+360 TELTSPVTGI

-379 RQLPLAQC
+379 PQLPLAQC

-399 AELLPKTVSVGL
+399 AELLPETVSVGL

-432 NRSYPSNG
+432 TRSYPNNG
-440 ELFAIAAGET
+440 DFAIATGET

-460 KCLEHRLR
+460 KCLEHRLC
-468 ERIKSGKETISLV
+468 ERIKSGKEMISLV
-481 QLGGM
+481 QLDGI
-486 EDRHTAF
+486 EDRHSAF

-503 KPEIGLGKNIQ
+503 QPEIGLGKNIE

-522 IRDRWYGSSGLNIT
+522 IRGRWYRSSGLNIT
-536 FALRK
+536 SALRK
-541 ALERALTDKDP
+541 VLERALTDKDP
-552 VKGADILLES
+552 LKGADVLLEPGE
-562 SDLKLATPVSAD
+562 LKLAIPVSAA
-574 LQQTLLSALKNNCGL
+574 LQKTLLSALKNNRGL

-594 ELPAE
+594 ELPVE
-599 PFFKEKLAGIY
+599 PFLKEKLAGIY
-610 CVQLRKEES
+610 CVQLRKEEP

>member
-13 NQDTWFLPDPN
+13 NRDTWFLPDPN

-37 IKGSSIAQWIEK
+37 IKGSSIAQWFEK
-49 LLPMFNREHSLEDLT
+49 LLPMFNGEHSLEDLT

-74 VYEIGEMLYK
+74 VYEIGETLYK

-104 QTFEAQ
+104 KTYEAQ

-132 ILAIGAGSFLTKL
+132 ILAAGTGSFLTKL

-169 DELAEISGQTESGL
+169 DELAEISEQTESGL
-183 KIGCAET
+183 EIGFAET

-213 ELRDLQTFC
+213 DLHDLQTFC

-240 AGPVFHQQGDGCLKD
+240 AGPVFQQHGDSRFEA
-255 AWRRLHRPALH
+255 AWRRLHRSALH
-266 EERTLRT
+266 EERTLGT
-273 FPSAGKDM
+273 FPLAGKDM

-292 ATAEIAPLS
+292 AAAELAPLS

-317 WHMFLPH
+317 WHAFLPH
-324 PDFACG
+324 PDFSCG
-330 KDSPELICDLE
+330 KDSAELICDLE

-346 RPGREAESRLFQCF
+346 HPGKETESRLFQCF
-360 SELTSPVTGI
+360 TELTSPVTGI

-379 RQLPLAQC
+379 PQLPLAQC

-399 AELLPKTVSVGL
+399 AELLPETVSVGL

-432 NRSYPSNG
+432 TRSYPNNG
-440 ELFAIAAGET
+440 DFAIATGET

-460 KCLEHRLR
+460 KCLEHRLC
-468 ERIKSGKETISLV
+468 ERIKSGKEMISLV
-481 QLGGM
+481 QLDGI
-486 EDRHTAF
+486 EDRHSAF

-503 KPEIGLGKNIQ
+503 QPEIGLGKNIE

-522 IRDRWYGSSGLNIT
+522 IRGRWYRSSGLNIT
-536 FALRK
+536 SALRK
-541 ALERALTDKDP
+541 VLERALTDKDP
-552 VKGADILLES
+552 LKGADVLLEPGE
-562 SDLKLATPVSAD
+562 LKLAIPVSAA
-574 LQQTLLSALKNNCGL
+574 LQKTLLSALKNNRGL

-594 ELPAE
+594 ELPVE
-599 PFFKEKLAGIY
+599 PFLKEKLAGIY
-610 CVQLRKEES
+610 CVQLRKEEP

>member
-13 NQDTWFLPDPN
+13 NRDTWFLPDPN

-37 IKGSSIAQWIEK
+37 IKGSSIAQWFEK
-49 LLPMFNREHSLEDLT
+49 LLPMFNGEHSLEDLT

-74 VYEIGEMLYK
+74 VYEIGETLYK

-104 QTFEAQ
+104 KTYEAQ

-132 ILAIGAGSFLTKL
+132 ILAAGTGSFLTKL

-169 DELAEISGQTESGL
+169 DELAEISEQTESGL
-183 KIGCAET
+183 EIGFAET

-213 ELRDLQTFC
+213 DLHDLQTFC

-240 AGPVFHQQGDGCLKD
+240 AGPVFQQHGDSRFEA
-255 AWRRLHRPALH
+255 AWRRLHRSALH
-266 EERTLRT
+266 EERTLGT
-273 FPSAGKDM
+273 FPLAGKDM

-292 ATAEIAPLS
+292 AAAELEPLS

-306 YLIDLATLEGG
+306 YLLDLATLEGG
-317 WHMFLPH
+317 WHAFLPH
-324 PDFACG
+324 PDFSCG
-330 KDSPELICDLE
+330 KDSAELICDLE

-346 RPGREAESRLFQCF
+346 HPGKETESRLFQCF
-360 SELTSPVTGI
+360 TELTSPVTGI

-379 RQLPLAQC
+379 PQLPLAQC

-399 AELLPKTVSVGL
+399 AELLPETVSVGL

-432 NRSYPSNG
+432 TRSYPNNG
-440 ELFAIAAGET
+440 DFAIATGET

-460 KCLEHRLR
+460 KCLEHRLC
-468 ERIKSGKETISLV
+468 ERIKSGKEMISLV
-481 QLGGM
+481 QLDGI
-486 EDRHTAF
+486 EDRHSAF

-503 KPEIGLGKNIQ
+503 QPEIGLGKNIE

-522 IRDRWYGSSGLNIT
+522 IRGRWYRSSGLNIT

-552 VKGADILLES
+552 VKGADVLLEP
-562 SDLKLATPVSAD
+562 SDLKLAIPISAA
-574 LQQTLLSALKNNCGL
+574 LQKTLLSALKNNRGL

-594 ELPAE
+594 ELPVE
-599 PFFKEKLAGIY
+599 PFLKEKLAGIY
-610 CVQLRKEES
+610 CVQLRKEEP

>member
-13 NQDTWFLPDPN
+13 NRDTWFLPDPN

-49 LLPMFNREHSLEDLT
+49 LLPMFNGEHSLEDLT

-74 VYEIGEMLYK
+74 VYEIGETLYK

-104 QTFEAQ
+104 KTYEAQ

-132 ILAIGAGSFLTKL
+132 ILAAGTGSFLTKL

-169 DELAEISGQTESGL
+169 DELAEISEQTESGL
-183 KIGCAET
+183 EIGFAET

-213 ELRDLQTFC
+213 DLHDLQTFC

-240 AGPVFHQQGDGCLKD
+240 AGPVFQQHGDSRFEA
-255 AWRRLHRPALH
+255 AWRRLHRSALH
-266 EERTLRT
+266 EDRTLGT
-273 FPSAGKDM
+273 FPLAGKDM

-292 ATAEIAPLS
+292 AAAELEPLS

-306 YLIDLATLEGG
+306 YLLDLATLEGG
-317 WHMFLPH
+317 WHAFLPH
-324 PDFACG
+324 PDFSYG
-330 KDSPELICDLE
+330 KDSAELICDLE

-346 RPGREAESRLFQCF
+346 HPGKETESRLFQCF
-360 SELTSPVTGI
+360 TELTSPVTGI

-379 RQLPLAQC
+379 PQLPLAQC

-399 AELLPKTVSVGL
+399 AELLPETISVGL

-432 NRSYPSNG
+432 TRSYPNSG
-440 ELFAIAAGET
+440 DFAIAAGET

-468 ERIKSGKETISLV
+468 ERIKSGKEMISLV
-481 QLGGM
+481 QLDGI
-486 EDRHTAF
+486 EDRHSAF

-503 KPEIGLGKNIQ
+503 KPEIGLGKNIE

-522 IRDRWYGSSGLNIT
+522 IRGRWYGSSGLNIT
-536 FALRK
+536 LALRK

-552 VKGADILLES
+552 LKGADVLLEPGE
-562 SDLKLATPVSAD
+562 LKLAIPVSAA
-574 LQQTLLSALKNNCGL
+574 LQKTLLSTLKNNRGL

-594 ELPAE
+594 ELPVE
-599 PFFKEKLAGIY
+599 PFLKEKLAGIY
-610 CVQLRKEES
+610 CVQLRKEEP

>member
-1 MTHLT
+1 MIHLT

-13 NQDTWFLPDPN
+13 NRDTWFLPDPN

-37 IKGSSIAQWIEK
+37 IKGSSIAQWFEK
-49 LLPMFNREHSLEDLT
+49 LLPMFNGEHSLEDLT

-74 VYEIGEMLYK
+74 VYEIGETLYK

-104 QTFEAQ
+104 KTYEAQ

-132 ILAIGAGSFLTKL
+132 ILAAGTGSFLTKL

-169 DELAEISGQTESGL
+169 DELAEISEQTESGL
-183 KIGCAET
+183 EIGFAET

-213 ELRDLQTFC
+213 DLHDLQTFC

-240 AGPVFHQQGDGCLKD
+240 AGPVFQQHGDSRFEA
-255 AWRRLHRPALH
+255 AWRRLHRSALH
-266 EERTLRT
+266 EERTLGT
-273 FPSAGKDM
+273 FPLAGKDM

-292 ATAEIAPLS
+292 AAAELEPLS

-306 YLIDLATLEGG
+306 YLLDLATLEGG
-317 WHMFLPH
+317 WHAFLPH
-324 PDFACG
+324 PDFSCG
-330 KDSPELICDLE
+330 KDSAELICDLE

-346 RPGREAESRLFQCF
+346 HPGKETESRLFQCF
-360 SELTSPVTGI
+360 TELTSPVTGI

-379 RQLPLAQC
+379 PQLPLAQC

-399 AELLPKTVSVGL
+399 AELLPETVSVGL

-432 NRSYPSNG
+432 TRSYPNNG
-440 ELFAIAAGET
+440 DFAIATGET

-460 KCLEHRLR
+460 KCLEHRLC
-468 ERIKSGKETISLV
+468 ERIKSGKEMISLV
-481 QLGGM
+481 QLDGI
-486 EDRHTAF
+486 EDRHSAF

-503 KPEIGLGKNIQ
+503 QPEIGLGKNIE

-522 IRDRWYGSSGLNIT
+522 IRGRWYRSSGLNIT
-536 FALRK
+536 SALRK
-541 ALERALTDKDP
+541 VLERALTDKDP
-552 VKGADILLES
+552 LKGADVLLEPGE
-562 SDLKLATPVSAD
+562 LKLAIPVSAA
-574 LQQTLLSALKNNCGL
+574 LQKTLLSALKNNRGL

-594 ELPAE
+594 ELPVE
-599 PFFKEKLAGIY
+599 PFLKEKLAGIY
-610 CVQLRKEES
+610 CVQLRKEEP